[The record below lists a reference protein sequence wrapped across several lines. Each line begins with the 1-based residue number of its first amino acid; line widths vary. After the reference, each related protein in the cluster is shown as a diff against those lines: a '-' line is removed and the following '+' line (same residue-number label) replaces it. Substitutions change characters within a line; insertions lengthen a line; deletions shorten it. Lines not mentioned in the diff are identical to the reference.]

1 MLDPEYRRFVERV
14 KQAASIEDV
23 VMARV
28 PGMRQAGA
36 LYKACCPFH
45 DERTPSFVVTPARGT
60 WHCFGA
66 CGEGGD
72 VIRFLEKL
80 DGLTFR
86 EAVEELARQNGIE
99 IPRSSRAARQQSAR
113 ELAALEAL
121 ERAQRLYQRKLKSPQ
136 AAEAQRYLAGR
147 DLRPETLEVF
157 GVGFAPGGNVLVG
170 AAREAGFSEQ
180 PLLDAGLARRR
191 DDGRLQDF
199 FYARITIPIRD
210 SDGRTLGFGARLL
223 PGVEGPKY
231 VNSPD
236 SPLFHK
242 GRLIFGLDQAR
253 EAVRR
258 EKRILLMEGYT
269 DVMACHQVGLRTA
282 VAVLGTATTD
292 EHGKLVRRSGAK
304 QATLVFDGDAAGRKA
319 VYRALQGL
327 VAIEGLRIDV
337 ALPPEGLDPADVC
350 QKDPDS
356 LRRALERPT
365 PWFDFLLEGVAGLER
380 DQRPAAVRELLTV
393 LRRLPSPVER
403 ENLIAAA
410 SQRLGLSQESLLA
423 EGQRLERSGR
433 EPRAAAPADE
443 SRAPAPAAGT
453 ARPAQARRSGAR
465 APAAGLP
472 PGQREV
478 RAWGELLAALL
489 LDNALIEVR
498 RSEVRLAFEGPVYE
512 PLGPAG
518 AAGQGGDNNRGALA
532 GEPGGEAFPGD
543 RAASP
548 GLLAGQRAAASPAAA
563 ARDVGPAGA
572 AASSAPFSAGAAS
585 GAGSAS
591 AGSSGPRVGAP
602 EAGNPGGGDRLGA
615 STGPSAPPEDPARRP
630 PPPDAEG
637 RWGAPDARL
646 RLLFQTLLELY
657 DDAAYADRSIDAGL
671 LLGAVEDGPARE
683 LLTRLDAANQFAESP
698 RALAEQ
704 VLDTL
709 GKVWRRRREA
719 LLLARP
725 LGTQGAESEEDVIR
739 RLNQLVLERRQSLG
753 RDAAKTGADRDRPA
767 EARPAA
773 ASRTAP
779 ATAPPAALPERPRA
793 RPAAESRDA
802 GARGPAA
809 AESASEGLDWGDLG
823 PL

>member
-1 MLDPEYRRFVERV
+1 MSDPEYRRFVERV

-28 PGMRQAGA
+28 HGMRQAGA

-86 EAVEELARQNGIE
+86 EAVEELARQHGIE
-99 IPRSSRAARQQSAR
+99 IPSSSRASRQQSAR
-113 ELAALEAL
+113 ELAALEVL

-170 AAREAGFSEQ
+170 EARKSGVSDQA
-180 PLLDAGLARRR
+180 LVDAGLARRR

-199 FYARITIPIRD
+199 FYARITIPIRN

-365 PWFDFLLEGVAGLER
+365 PWFDFLLEGVAELER

-403 ENLIAAA
+403 ENLIGAA
-410 SQRLGLSQESLLA
+410 SQRLGLSQEALLA
-423 EGQRLERSGR
+423 EGQRLDRGGRDARAAKPSDERAAPQSSPVNERRGEAR
-433 EPRAAAPADE
+433 RPVARPRAAE
-443 SRAPAPAAGT
+443 VR
-453 ARPAQARRSGAR
+453 
-465 APAAGLP
+465 
-472 PGQREV
+472 PGQREA

-512 PLGPAG
+512 PPVPGGAPAVEGEASQAAPQGWPRGGPR
-518 AAGQGGDNNRGALA
+518 GGPR
-532 GEPGGEAFPGD
+532 GEPSPGD
-543 RAASP
+543 RPP
-548 GLLAGQRAAASPAAA
+548 GSGPVAGPAAA
-563 ARDVGPAGA
+563 ARLPVDFVPADGA
-572 AASSAPFSAGAAS
+572 TGALPT
-585 GAGSAS
+585 
-591 AGSSGPRVGAP
+591 GSSGPSLGQ
-602 EAGNPGGGDRLGA
+602 LGA
-615 STGPSAPPEDPARRP
+615 SSGGTAPAAPGDSSGRP

-657 DDAAYADRSIDAGL
+657 DDPAYADRTIDAGL
-671 LLGAVEDGPARE
+671 LLGAVEDAPARE

-698 RALAEQ
+698 RALADQ
-704 VLDTL
+704 VLETL

-725 LGTQGAESEEDVIR
+725 SDTPGAESEDELLR
-739 RLNQLVLERRQSLG
+739 RVNQLVLERRQSRGL
-753 RDAAKTGADRDRPA
+753 
-767 EARPAA
+767 EATMPPQALAGPPLPQPAA
-773 ASRTAP
+773 AAGLSP
-779 ATAPPAALPERPRA
+779 APPPPAPIPKRPA
-793 RPAAESRDA
+793 SRPAAEPREA
-802 GARGPAA
+802 GAR
-809 AESASEGLDWGDLG
+809 ESAAREGDSDVLEWGDLG
-823 PL
+823 LL

>member
-1 MLDPEYRRFVERV
+1 MLDPDYRRFVERV
-14 KQAASIEDV
+14 KQAASIEEV

-86 EAVEELARQNGIE
+86 EAVEELARQHGIE
-99 IPRSSRAARQQSAR
+99 IPRSSRVGRERSAR
-113 ELAALEAL
+113 EVAALEAL
-121 ERAQRLYQRKLKSPQ
+121 ERAQRLYQRRLRSPQ

-147 DLRPETLEVF
+147 DLRPATLEVF
-157 GVGFAPGGNVLVG
+157 GVGFAPGGNALVA

-180 PLLDAGLARRR
+180 ALLDAGLARRR

-210 SDGRTLGFGARLL
+210 ADGHTLGFGARLL

-282 VAVLGTATTD
+282 VAVLGTATTE

-319 VYRALQGL
+319 VSRALQGL
-327 VAIEGLRIDV
+327 LTIEGLRIDV

-350 QKDPDS
+350 QKDPDA

-365 PWFDFLLEGVAGLER
+365 PWFDFLLEGIAALER
-380 DQRPAAVRELLTV
+380 DQRPAAVRELLAL

-403 ENLIAAA
+403 ENLMADA
-410 SQRLGLSQESLLA
+410 SARLGWSKQALLGEA
-423 EGQRLERSGR
+423 QRLERGPG
-433 EPRAAAPADE
+433 EPRGSAAARERPRPEGAPV
-443 SRAPAPAAGT
+443 PAPGGPGL
-453 ARPAQARRSGAR
+453 RPGRRPGADPR
-465 APAAGLP
+465 PSP
-472 PGQREV
+472 REG

-489 LDNALIEVR
+489 QDNALIEVR
-498 RSEVRLAFEGPVYE
+498 RSEIRLAFEGPVFE
-512 PLGPAG
+512 PAPAPGPG
-518 AAGQGGDNNRGALA
+518 APGAQGEPAVPGPV
-532 GEPGGEAFPGD
+532 EPGGSPLRSEPAP
-543 RAASP
+543 AS
-548 GLLAGQRAAASPAAA
+548 AAA
-563 ARDVGPAGA
+563 AG
-572 AASSAPFSAGAAS
+572 S
-585 GAGSAS
+585 G
-591 AGSSGPRVGAP
+591 
-602 EAGNPGGGDRLGA
+602 L
-615 STGPSAPPEDPARRP
+615 RP
-630 PPPDAEG
+630 PPPDPEG

-646 RLLFQTLLELY
+646 RLLFRTLLELY
-657 DDAAYADRSIDAGL
+657 DDPSYADRRLDAGV
-671 LLGAVEDGPARE
+671 LLGAVEDPGARA
-683 LLTRLDAANQFAESP
+683 LLSRLDGENQFAESP
-698 RALAEQ
+698 RALADQ
-704 VLDTL
+704 VLGTL
-709 GKVWRRRREA
+709 ARLWSRRRDA
-719 LLLARP
+719 LLLARSP
-725 LGTQGAESEEDVIR
+725 GAGGQESEEELLR
-739 RLNQLVLERRQSLG
+739 RLNQLVLERRQRLG
-753 RDAAKTGADRDRPA
+753 QTPGAN
-767 EARPAA
+767 
-773 ASRTAP
+773 AP
-779 ATAPPAALPERPRA
+779 
-793 RPAAESRDA
+793 
-802 GARGPAA
+802 GPAA
-809 AESASEGLDWGDLG
+809 APASPGPLASRAPAPASAGAAPSRLPPRPPAPQRGAKPADPEAPEAGPDGLDWGDLG